1 MDSLIDQV
9 ICGDSAQLL
18 KELPDNY
25 VDLTVTSPPYED
37 LRDYD
42 NYSGF
47 DFETIATQLYRVTKD
62 GGVLVWVVGDKT
74 KDGNESLNSFKQ
86 ALFFQNIGFRM
97 HDTMIYHK
105 HTPPL
110 THNRYEQHF
119 EYMFVFAKGQPKTFN
134 PIMERKKTKD
144 QRMKK
149 SIRRNADA
157 SIDWGT
163 PKQSLEKIMGNVW
176 SYNTGKVPDV
186 SKDDIAYKHPA
197 IFPELLARDHIESW
211 SKEGDIVL
219 DCFAGSG
226 TTLKMA
232 HLLRRHYLG
241 FEISAKYVEI
251 IRKRLS
257 KYDNQ
262 TMEAF
267 IDK

>member
-1 MDSLIDQV
+1 MIDRV
-9 ICGDSAQLL
+9 VCGDSAILL
-18 KELPDNY
+18 KELPDNCI
-25 VDLTVTSPPYED
+25 DLTVTSPPYED

-47 DFETIATQLYRVTKD
+47 DFETIASQLYRVTKE

-86 ALFFQNIGFRM
+86 ALHFQKVGFRM

-105 HTPPL
+105 YAPPL

-119 EYMFVFAKGQPKTFN
+119 EYMFVFAKCSPKTFN
-134 PIMERKKTKD
+134 AIMEHKKTKD

-149 SIRRNADA
+149 SIRRNANA
-157 SIDWGT
+157 TIDWGSAS
-163 PKQSLEKIMGNVW
+163 PSIDKIMGNVW
-176 SYNTGKVPDV
+176 SYSTGKVPDV
-186 SKDDIAYKHPA
+186 SKDDIAYQHPA

-211 SKEGDIVL
+211 SNIGDTVL
-219 DCFAGSG
+219 DPFAGSG

-232 HLLRRHYLG
+232 HLLQRHYIG

-251 IRKRLS
+251 IRKRMN
-257 KYDNQ
+257 KYRDQ
-262 TMEAF
+262 RMEAF
-267 IDK
+267 LDK